1 MDWKCS
7 RNWNKVHSDKNSVK
21 WDMAKVSSSERDEHF
36 PFGGGENGA
45 LIRTL
50 DWSITSLGPISGWP
64 GTLKT
69 TVSILLCSPVPIV
82 LLWGPDG
89 IMIYNDAYST
99 FAGGRHPLLFGSK
112 VREGWPEVAD
122 FNDNVMQVG
131 LGGGTL
137 SYRNQ
142 ELTLHRSGVP
152 EQVWM
157 NLDYSPVLDESGR
170 AAGVLA
176 VVVETTQQVLAE
188 RALAKTEERLRQA
201 LNASGMVGTFA
212 WHVQSDTFYSDA
224 RFAEMFSVDPAKGDE
239 GAPLSD
245 YLAGIHPDDVQR
257 ITDAVNHTIVTG
269 ERYVQEY
276 RLLQKDGDIR
286 WVEVRGECLYS
297 EGKPDRFVGV
307 VVDITNQKN
316 AQERQKLL
324 AREADHR
331 VKNIFANFHSMIN
344 LSVRSAGSPK
354 EMAQALRGRLDALL
368 RAKDLVRPGV
378 MGTEHESERTTMDAL
393 VRTVLQPYEDG
404 SHNRIVLNGPNV
416 PVGAKA
422 VTGLALVLH
431 ETATNAVKYGAL
443 SRPDGSIHV
452 TWDANGYD
460 LHLDWDEIGGPE
472 INVKPSARGFGSIL
486 TERSVAGELG
496 GRIEHDWR
504 KNGLRLKLSIP
515 LERLAV

>member
-1 MDWKCS
+1 
-7 RNWNKVHSDKNSVK
+7 
-21 WDMAKVSSSERDEHF
+21 VSGSGRDERF
-36 PFGGGENGA
+36 PYGGGENGA
-45 LIRTL
+45 LIRAR
-50 DWSITSLGPISGWP
+50 DWSNTSLGPISEWP
-64 GTLKT
+64 ASLKT
-69 TVSILLCSPVPIV
+69 TVAILLCSPVPIV
-82 LLWGPDG
+82 LLWGLDG
-89 IMIYNDAYST
+89 IMVYNDAYSI

-122 FNDNVMQVG
+122 FNDHVMRVG

-157 NLDYSPVLDESGR
+157 NLDYSPVLGETGR
-170 AAGVLA
+170 SEGVLA

-188 RALAKTEERLRQA
+188 RALAKAEERLRQA

-212 WHVQSDTFYSDA
+212 WHVQTDTFYSDA
-224 RFAEMFSVDPAKGDE
+224 RFAEIFSVDPAKGDR

-245 YLAGIHPDDVQR
+245 YLAGIHPEDVQR
-257 ITDAVNHTIVTG
+257 IADAVNHTVVTK
-269 ERYVQEY
+269 EKYVQEY
-276 RLLQKDGDIR
+276 RLLQKDGNIR

-297 EGKPDRFVGV
+297 EDGKPDRFVGV
-307 VVDITNQKN
+307 VVDVTSQKN
-316 AQERQKLL
+316 AQERQRLL

-331 VKNIFANFHSMIN
+331 VKNIFANFHSMIS
-344 LSVRSAGSPK
+344 LSARSAGSPK

-368 RAKDLVRPGV
+368 RAKDLVRPGI
-378 MGTEHESERTTMDAL
+378 MGTEHESEQTTMDAL
-393 VRTVLQPYEDG
+393 VRTVLQPYENG
-404 SHNRIVLNGPNV
+404 SPDRIVLNGPDV

-443 SRPDGSIHV
+443 SLPDGSIRV
-452 TWDANGYD
+452 TWDASGGD
-460 LHLDWDEIGGPE
+460 FRLDWDEIGGPE
-472 INVKPSARGFGSIL
+472 INVKPSTRGFGSIL

-504 KNGLRLKLSIP
+504 RNGLRLKLRFP